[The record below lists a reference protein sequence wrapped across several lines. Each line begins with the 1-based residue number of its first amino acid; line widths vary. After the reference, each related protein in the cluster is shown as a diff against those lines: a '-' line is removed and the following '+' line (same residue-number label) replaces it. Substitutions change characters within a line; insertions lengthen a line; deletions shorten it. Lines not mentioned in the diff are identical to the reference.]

1 MREEGDYRRFAPLG
15 CHFPGGK
22 MAARVSPCGFFARR
36 GCLATACADRCQWS
50 HVLKN
55 PGRWVRVAG
64 APGCC
69 RRRCWEG
76 AREAS
81 SRARGCRGV
90 GHSAGLRARM
100 CCVWSVPVLRAP
112 RRPGFISRT
121 PGPAGRSNSCWKI
134 QARSAEARQ
143 RGLVGYPFLD
153 QHPLGRVRN
162 RGGAGGGVEGV
173 KRGRFG
179 WRQRRGL
186 VRESDG
192 A

>member
-1 MREEGDYRRFAPLG
+1 MREEGDYDALPAC

-36 GCLATACADRCQWS
+36 GCLATACADRYQWS

-100 CCVWSVPVLRAP
+100 CCVWSVPVFRAP
-112 RRPGFISRT
+112 RRPGFVSRT

-134 QARSAEARQ
+134 QARSAATRACGISILGPASPWARPQ
-143 RGLVGYPFLD
+143 
-153 QHPLGRVRN
+153 
-162 RGGAGGGVEGV
+162 
-173 KRGRFG
+173 
-179 WRQRRGL
+179 QRRGGGWSG
-186 VRESDG
+186 RG
-192 A
+192 